1 VPEQPTPS
9 PVLDASALLAYL
21 GGEPGADLV
30 AEAIAAGASISTVNL
45 AETLSTLATRGAD
58 PAAVLTQLTE
68 RGLLDGAITVEPF
81 TMADAAE
88 VARLG
93 ALTRSS
99 GLSLADRACLA
110 LARRLAREAL
120 TADRAWLELE
130 LDDVH
135 IRTIRQAA
143 P

>member
-1 VPEQPTPS
+1 MPEQQTAS
-9 PVLDASALLAYL
+9 AVLDASALLAYL
-21 GGEPGADLV
+21 GNEPGADVV
-30 AEAIAAGASISTVNL
+30 ADAIAAGATISTVNL
-45 AETLSTLATRGAD
+45 AEALSTLATRGAD
-58 PAAVLTQLTE
+58 PAAVVTRLTE

-81 TMADAAE
+81 TTADATEA
-88 VARLG
+88 ARLRP
-93 ALTRSS
+93 LTRSA

-120 TADRAWLELE
+120 TADRASLGLK

-135 IRTIRQAA
+135 IRTIREPA